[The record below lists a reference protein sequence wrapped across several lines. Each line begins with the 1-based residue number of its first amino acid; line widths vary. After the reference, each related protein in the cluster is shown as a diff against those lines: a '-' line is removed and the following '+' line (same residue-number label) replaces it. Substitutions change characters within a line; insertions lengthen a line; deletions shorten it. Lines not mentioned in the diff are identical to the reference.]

1 MPGVDGIT
9 VSQDLYEES
18 RKVLFQSNSEGVSL
32 ADHLSNVILKVL
44 ETKPEDA
51 VSSFENLSWECKEE
65 FFVPPS
71 RAVADKIS
79 AQAEIDLQKGSKL
92 AGLFA
97 PATQA
102 PSGEDEE
109 APAEANPDGCTISDI
124 MDEMNTFINAGVGL
138 SREEVVR
145 VALSLKRLGGAQALK
160 SLRFFGKI
168 LTTSGQ
174 YYVAE
179 SIWHDGAGIIEA
191 APDAAEAGEG
201 DDADAG
207 EGAADEEGAEGDAAA
222 AANEQEAVP
231 TAPPA
236 IVIPTEDQGTGANM
250 NTYWVCT
257 ELGGEW
263 TRLPNVAPAHI
274 SAARNVRRFFTGNL
288 EAAVLAY
295 PPFPGTEA
303 HLLRANLARMAHAL
317 TLAPKGALGYAE
329 DDEEQSG
336 EPGAMEEF
344 AGLSGEE
351 LADLE
356 NWVHTAPLLLK
367 QGRVSWWKP
376 AKEPSGDGEEE
387 EGGDEEEDPAWP
399 KEEAPARLSSLAS
412 NEADAPL
419 WMVRSSGL
427 NPATQTTIIRSLRWP
442 GAATSARSKAYANI
456 YVGWGLPASSEP
468 YVPQLP
474 PPVQK
479 ETAWVESIR
488 EVAPPLASLEQELED
503 QERELEEKEREAAQ
517 AEGEAEE

>member
-1 MPGVDGIT
+1 
-9 VSQDLYEES
+9 
-18 RKVLFQSNSEGVSL
+18 
-32 ADHLSNVILKVL
+32 
-44 ETKPEDA
+44 
-51 VSSFENLSWECKEE
+51 
-65 FFVPPS
+65 
-71 RAVADKIS
+71 
-79 AQAEIDLQKGSKL
+79 
-92 AGLFA
+92 
-97 PATQA
+97 
-102 PSGEDEE
+102 
-109 APAEANPDGCTISDI
+109 
-124 MDEMNTFINAGVGL
+124 
-138 SREEVVR
+138 
-145 VALSLKRLGGAQALK
+145 
-160 SLRFFGKI
+160 
-168 LTTSGQ
+168 
-174 YYVAE
+174 
-179 SIWHDGAGIIEA
+179 
-191 APDAAEAGEG
+191 
-201 DDADAG
+201 
-207 EGAADEEGAEGDAAA
+207 
-222 AANEQEAVP
+222 
-231 TAPPA
+231 
-236 IVIPTEDQGTGANM
+236 
-250 NTYWVCT
+250 
-257 ELGGEW
+257 
-263 TRLPNVAPAHI
+263 
-274 SAARNVRRFFTGNL
+274 
-288 EAAVLAY
+288 
-295 PPFPGTEA
+295 
-303 HLLRANLARMAHAL
+303 
-317 TLAPKGALGYAE
+317 
-329 DDEEQSG
+329 
-336 EPGAMEEF
+336 
-344 AGLSGEE
+344 